1 MREVNLRSIDL
12 NLLVVLLALL
22 ETRHVTRAADR
33 LHMSQPAVSR
43 ALQRLRGTFDDELLV
58 RTTAGY
64 DLSARAVSL
73 LPKLQTLLDDT
84 AQLIAEPEFIPA
96 QARDVV
102 RFYGLD
108 LEACCFLPSLMK
120 VLQEEAPQMR
130 LEMRS
135 DPRNHFDLLEEGD
148 VHFTITALSPSRSES
163 QYRRLLMAQTHTVC
177 LMGEHHPLVN
187 QELTL
192 EKYLAASHGI
202 VSVTGQGMGIIDER
216 LETLGKS
223 RHLGLR
229 LSNFMSVADFCET
242 TDLLFVLPELIAKRI
257 VDGRR
262 VIYREVPAPLHSANI
277 NFYLYWHERYHR
289 DPMCI
294 WVRQQLMQ
302 SLQH

>member
-22 ETRHVTRAADR
+22 ETRHVTRAAER

-43 ALQRLRGTFDDELLV
+43 ALQRLRVTFEDELLV
-58 RTTAGY
+58 RTTTGY
-64 DLSARAVSL
+64 DLSARANDL
-73 LPKLQTLLDDT
+73 LPKLQLLLTDVV
-84 AQLIAEPEFIPA
+84 QLIAEPEFVPE

-108 LEACCFLPSLMK
+108 LEACCFLPPLMK
-120 VLQEEAPQMR
+120 VMSSEAPQMR

-135 DPRNHFDLLEEGD
+135 EPRNHFELLESGD
-148 VHFTITALSPSRSES
+148 VHFSMTALSPKRSES
-163 QYRRLLMAQTHTVC
+163 QFRRLLLAQTHSVC
-177 LMGEHHPLVN
+177 IMGAQHPLVN
-187 QELTL
+187 QEITL
-192 EKYLAASHGI
+192 DKYLAASHGI
-202 VSVTGQGMGIIDER
+202 VSVTGQGLGIIDER
-216 LETLGKS
+216 LATLGKS
-223 RHLGLR
+223 RHVGLR

-257 VDGRR
+257 VDGRQ
-262 VIYREVPAPLHSANI
+262 VIYREVPAPLETRNI
-277 NFYLYWHERYHR
+277 NFYLYWHERHHR